1 MKRKILA
8 AALLLLLLFSGTSL
22 AQGDIRLW
30 IYGDYIESDV
40 APYIKNDRTMVPL
53 RVISEELD
61 KDVIWVPEYRSVV
74 IGNTY
79 NDFEDAVI
87 FRIGD
92 RNLYHADGY
101 IMAKLDAPPEIRG
114 DRTFVPLR
122 AVAEALQM
130 EIGWDGA
137 HRTVYIG
144 PDYRPPK
151 YDRRQMHLRIEGK
164 DYPIP
169 VQYQGE
175 ELYGELTAVAD
186 AFGYRLTYE
195 TAPYGGE
202 GTAGYLTQPNGRKI
216 LTWYSVRVDGIDFS
230 NNPETRS
237 LIKLHGRDFI
247 SMSILADALHMY
259 YAEDSEA
266 GIITLTPDTR
276 NEEYPIIFHDPA
288 DTSSDYVKTPASSI
302 KIRYQNGRYELIG
315 MEEYGVHTI
324 KEFQNSFYFDESGNF
339 TLDKMNKFKG
349 EARLLFDH
357 NYYLLSRNEG
367 YVFSNAS
374 G

>member
-61 KDVIWVPEYRSVV
+61 KDVIWVPEYRSIV

-144 PDYRPPK
+144 SDYRPPK

-169 VQYQGE
+169 VQYYGNIPYADAKAVSEALHMPISTEPGLHGYDSVTIFKQPSGRTIAFNI
-175 ELYGELTAVAD
+175 LNCQTSDGLVFGELD
-186 AFGYRLTYE
+186 SF
-195 TAPYGGE
+195 PYM
-202 GTAGYLTQPNGRKI
+202 TLAGRIYIPLPA
-216 LTWYSVRVDGIDFS
+216 
-230 NNPETRS
+230 
-237 LIKLHGRDFI
+237 
-247 SMSILADALHMY
+247 LADALHMHY
-259 YAEDSEA
+259 TEKNTE
-266 GIITLTPDTR
+266 GIFVLEPDMQ
-276 NEEYPIIFHDPA
+276 NEEFPIYFREYTDGPDYRTVPA
-288 DTSSDYVKTPASSI
+288 RNL
-302 KIRYQNGRYELIG
+302 KIRYQNGQYELIG
-315 MEEYGVHTI
+315 LNGFRTIGEFHDAVYGDGYG
-324 KEFQNSFYFDESGNF
+324 NSEIDPD
-339 TLDKMNKFKG
+339 TLTG
-349 EARLLFDH
+349 EAALLYEN
-357 NYYLLSRNEG
+357 NYYHLDREKDVVEG
-367 YVFSNAS
+367 FTAN
-374 G
+374 